1 MENAALNGVDINK
14 RLTTIWH
21 VFNDLAEG
29 KIIAD
34 LFIINS
40 SAGTE

>member
-1 MENAALNGVDINK
+1 MGWTSAKFYQQFEI
-14 RLTTIWH
+14 
-21 VFNDLAEG
+21 FFSDLAAG

-40 SAGTE
+40 SAGTEQNSG